1 MKLKTLLK
9 DLNYNSILENNNTLI
24 INYPIET
31 KINNDKFYLNNI
43 CINDFIIQLKCL
55 LESSFYISY
64 HKRNINMET
73 SLITHCKRMVNI
85 NNNYQYLDK
94 GKNPFLF
101 SSPSL
106 NYENTNYN
114 MENAKSVYY
123 IKYYEEISDYYVDE
137 ENGIRFDFINKE
149 IKNTKNFIEKE
160 LKETYLEYIFPIN
173 NLLFHPL
180 DNCITLQQTFNL
192 NNSSQNIMETLYGL
206 SSDVKHNFNLQ
217 FRINIDETKKLSQHK
232 QDTILHIHQTLLK
245 VLNSSKLEIK
255 TN

>member
-9 DLNYNSILENNNTLI
+9 ELNYNSILENNNTLI

-31 KINNDKFYLNNI
+31 KIRSDKFYLNEI
-43 CINDFIIQLKCL
+43 YINDFIIQLKSL
-55 LESSFYISY
+55 LESPFYISY

-94 GKNPFLF
+94 GENPFLF

-114 MENAKSVYY
+114 MDNAKSVYY
-123 IKYYEEISDYYVDE
+123 VKYYEQFGDYYIDE
-137 ENGIRFDFINKE
+137 QNNTRFDFVNKD

-160 LKETYLEYIFPIN
+160 LKETYIEYSFPIN

-206 SSDVKHNFNLQ
+206 SSDVNHNFNLQ
-217 FRINIDETKKLSQHK
+217 FRINIDETKKISQHK
-232 QDTILHIHQTLLK
+232 QDTILQIHEKVLK
-245 VLNSSKLEIK
+245 VLNFSKLEIE